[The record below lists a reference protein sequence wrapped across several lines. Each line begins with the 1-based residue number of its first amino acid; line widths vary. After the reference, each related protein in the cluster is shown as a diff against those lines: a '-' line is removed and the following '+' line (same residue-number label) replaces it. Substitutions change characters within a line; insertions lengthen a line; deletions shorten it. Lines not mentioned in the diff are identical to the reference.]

1 MKRLPCE
8 AGDPESE
15 ETTAMH
21 TGLRITAFAAAL
33 AATFGTAY
41 GVGRGVD
48 PIVAES
54 EPAPH
59 DEHGERDEPTP
70 RPEERDGH
78 GGHESS
84 PAGGLQISES
94 GYTLDLATPR
104 VTAGERTELRFTVRD
119 RSGEAV
125 TAYQRE
131 HDKELHL
138 VLASR
143 DLVTF
148 RHLHPTR
155 AADGTWSTPVDLP
168 AAGGYRVFADF
179 TPANRG
185 ARNLTLGADLAASG
199 RYEPARLPGP
209 NSTARTGGYQVELA
223 GSLRPGKA
231 SELKLKVS
239 RDGEPVNDLQPYLG
253 AYGHLV
259 ALRAGDL
266 AYLHVH
272 PNGEPGDGTTKPGP
286 EISFT
291 ATAPS
296 DGTYR
301 LFLDFRHQGKV
312 HTAAFTVRAGSASGA
327 REPAPTATT
336 EHADGHGH

>member
-1 MKRLPCE
+1 MR
-8 AGDPESE
+8 
-15 ETTAMH
+15 

-41 GVGRGVD
+41 GVGAGVD
-48 PIVAES
+48 PIVADS
-54 EPAPH
+54 APAPH
-59 DEHGERDEPTP
+59 EKHGERDDSGGPDEPSS
-70 RPEERDGH
+70 RPEGGDGH
-78 GGHESS
+78 GAHESA
-84 PAGGLQISES
+84 PAGGLQISEG

-104 VTAGERTELRFTVRD
+104 VTAGQRTELRFTVRD
-119 RSGEAV
+119 ASGDAV
-125 TAYQRE
+125 TAYRRE
-131 HDKELHL
+131 HEKELHL

-143 DLVTF
+143 DLVTY

-179 TPANRG
+179 TPAG
-185 ARNLTLGADLAASG
+185 EDAENLTLGADLAASG
-199 RYEPARLPGP
+199 RCEPARLPVPSG
-209 NSTARTGGYQVELA
+209 TARADGYEVELD

-231 SELKLKVS
+231 SELRLKVS
-239 RDGEPVNDLQPYLG
+239 RDGEPVGDLQPYLG

-272 PNGEPGDGTTKPGP
+272 PNGEPGDGTTEPGP
-286 EISFT
+286 GISFT

-301 LFLDFRHQGKV
+301 LFLDFRHRGEV
-312 HTAAFTVRAGSASGA
+312 HTAAFTVRAGSA
-327 REPAPTATT
+327 PDTT
-336 EHADGHGH
+336 ESAPAATPEHTDGHGH

>member
-1 MKRLPCE
+1 MR
-8 AGDPESE
+8 
-15 ETTAMH
+15 

-41 GVGRGVD
+41 GVGTGVD
-48 PIVAES
+48 PVVEES
-54 EPAPH
+54 APPAPH
-59 DEHGERDEPTP
+59 DEHGGPAPREP
-70 RPEERDGH
+70 EGDGH
-78 GGHESS
+78 EGHESTL
-84 PAGGLQISES
+84 PGGLQVSEK

-104 VTAGERTELRFTVRD
+104 VSAGERAELRFTVRD
-119 RSGEAV
+119 ASGGAV

-138 VLASR
+138 IVASR
-143 DLVTF
+143 DLVTY
-148 RHLHPTR
+148 RHLHPAR

-168 AAGGYRVFADF
+168 RAGGYRVFADF
-179 TPANRG
+179 TPARKG
-185 ARNLTLGADLAASG
+185 AENLTLGADLAASG
-199 RYEPARLPGP
+199 RYEPARMPALNG
-209 NSTARTGGYQVELA
+209 TARTDGYQVELA

-231 SELKLKVS
+231 SELKFEVS

-259 ALRAGDL
+259 ALRSGDL

-272 PNGEPGDGTTKPGP
+272 PNGEPGDGTTGPGP
-286 EISFT
+286 GISFT

-301 LFLDFRHQGKV
+301 LFLDFRHRGEV
-312 HTAAFTVRAGSASGA
+312 HTAAFTVRAGAAPDAS
-327 REPAPTATT
+327 EPAPSAPT
-336 EHADGHGH
+336 ERGDEHGDEHGH

>member
-1 MKRLPCE
+1 
-8 AGDPESE
+8 
-15 ETTAMH
+15 MH

-33 AATFGTAY
+33 AASFGAAY
-41 GVGRGVD
+41 GVGTGVG

-59 DEHGERDEPTP
+59 DEHGEPSARPDEGG
-70 RPEERDGH
+70 GH
-78 GGHESS
+78 GEHESA
-84 PAGGLQISES
+84 PPGGLQISES

-104 VTAGERTELRFTVRD
+104 VTAGQRADLRFTVREA
-119 RSGEAV
+119 SGEAL

-138 VLASR
+138 IVASR

-179 TPANRG
+179 TPAHKG
-185 ARNLTLGADLAASG
+185 AKNLTLGADLAASG
-199 RYEPARLPGP
+199 RYGPARLPAP
-209 NSTARTGGYQVELA
+209 NPTARTDGYQVELA
-223 GSLRPGKA
+223 GSLRAGKA

-239 RDGEPVNDLQPYLG
+239 RGGEPVNDLQPYLG

-301 LFLDFRHQGKV
+301 LFLDFRHQGEV
-312 HTAAFTVRAGSASGA
+312 HTAAFTVRAGAVPGA
-327 REPAPTATT
+327 REPAPTATAEHT
-336 EHADGHGH
+336 EGHGH

>member
-1 MKRLPCE
+1 
-8 AGDPESE
+8 
-15 ETTAMH
+15 MH
-21 TGLRITAFAAAL
+21 TALRITAFAAAL

-41 GVGRGVD
+41 GVGAGVD
-48 PIVAES
+48 PIVADS
-54 EPAPH
+54 PPAPH
-59 DEHGERDEPTP
+59 DAHDAQDAQGDRSGRGEPSP
-70 RPEERDGH
+70 RPEEGGGH
-78 GGHESS
+78 GGHESA
-84 PAGGLQISES
+84 PAGGLQVSEG

-104 VTAGERTELRFTVRD
+104 VTAGQRTELRFTVRD
-119 RSGEAV
+119 ARGEAV

-143 DLVTF
+143 DLVTY

-179 TPANRG
+179 TPAGKG
-185 ARNLTLGADLAASG
+185 AENLTLGADLAASG
-199 RYEPARLPGP
+199 HYAPARLPAP
-209 NSTARTGGYQVELA
+209 NGTARVDGYQVELA

-272 PNGEPGDGTTKPGP
+272 PNGEPGDGTTEPGP

-296 DGTYR
+296 AGAYR
-301 LFLDFRHQGKV
+301 LFLDFRHGGEV
-312 HTAAFTVRAGSASGA
+312 HTAAFTVRAGSAAGAAESG
-327 REPAPTATT
+327 PAGTP
-336 EHADGHGH
+336 EHTDGHGH

>member
-1 MKRLPCE
+1 
-8 AGDPESE
+8 
-15 ETTAMH
+15 MH

-41 GVGRGVD
+41 GVGTGMD
-48 PIVAES
+48 PLVADGAA
-54 EPAPH
+54 PAPH
-59 DEHGERDEPTP
+59 DEHGASDGPREPTP
-70 RPEERDGH
+70 RPKEGGGH
-78 GGHESS
+78 GGHEST
-84 PAGGLQISES
+84 PPGGLQISEG
-94 GYTLDLATPR
+94 GYTLDLATSR
-104 VTAGERTELRFTVRD
+104 VTAGRRTELRFTVRD
-119 RSGEAV
+119 ASGAAV

-143 DLVTF
+143 DLVTY

-179 TPANRG
+179 TPAGEG
-185 ARNLTLGADLAASG
+185 AENLTLGADLAASG
-199 RYEPARLPGP
+199 RYEPARLPAPDG
-209 NSTARTGGYQVELA
+209 TARTDGYEVELD

-239 RDGEPVNDLQPYLG
+239 RDGRPVGDLQPYLG

-259 ALRAGDL
+259 ALRSGDL

-272 PNGEPGDGTTKPGP
+272 PNGEPGDGTTRPGP
-286 EISFT
+286 EVSFT

-296 DGTYR
+296 AGTYR
-301 LFLDFRHQGKV
+301 LFLDFRHGGEV
-312 HTAAFTVRAGSASGA
+312 HTAAFTVRAGSVPDAPETA
-327 REPAPTATT
+327 PAATP
-336 EHADGHGH
+336 EHTDGTDGTDGHGH

>member
-1 MKRLPCE
+1 
-8 AGDPESE
+8 
-15 ETTAMH
+15 MH

-48 PIVAES
+48 PVVAEKA
-54 EPAPH
+54 PATH
-59 DEHGERDEPTP
+59 DEHSRPSPEPK
-70 RPEERDGH
+70 EGGGH
-78 GGHESS
+78 GGHENTT
-84 PAGGLQISES
+84 PGGLQISEN
-94 GYTLDLATPR
+94 GYSLDLATPR
-104 VTAGERTELRFTVRD
+104 VTAGQRAELRFTVRD
-119 RSGEAV
+119 GSGEAV

-138 VLASR
+138 ILASR
-143 DLVTF
+143 DLVTY

-168 AAGGYRVFADF
+168 RAGGYRVFADF
-179 TPANRG
+179 TPAEKN
-185 ARNLTLGADLAASG
+185 AENLTLGADLAASG
-199 RYEPARLPGP
+199 RYEPANLPAP
-209 NSTARTGGYQVELA
+209 DDTARTDGYQVELA
-223 GSLRPGKA
+223 GSLLPGKA

-259 ALRAGDL
+259 ALRSGDL

-272 PNGEPGDGTTKPGP
+272 PNGEPGDGTTEPGP

-296 DGTYR
+296 GGTYR
-301 LFLDFRHQGKV
+301 LFLDFQHQGKV
-312 HTAAFTVRAGSASGA
+312 HTAAFTVRAGSAPA
-327 REPAPTATT
+327 AQDPAPTAPAAPT
-336 EHADGHGH
+336 EHGDGHGH

>member
-1 MKRLPCE
+1 
-8 AGDPESE
+8 
-15 ETTAMH
+15 MH

-41 GVGRGVD
+41 GVGTGMD
-48 PIVAES
+48 PIVADGA
-54 EPAPH
+54 PAPH
-59 DEHGERDEPTP
+59 DEHDERGGPGEPTSP
-70 RPEERDGH
+70 PGESGGH
-78 GGHESS
+78 GGHQST
-84 PAGGLQISES
+84 PAGGLQISEG

-104 VTAGERTELRFTVRD
+104 VTAGQRTELRFTVRD
-119 RSGEAV
+119 ADGKAV

-143 DLVTF
+143 DLATY
-148 RHLHPTR
+148 RHLHPAR

-168 AAGGYRVFADF
+168 AAGAYRVFADF
-179 TPANRG
+179 TPAGKN
-185 ARNLTLGADLAASG
+185 AEDLTLGADLAASG
-199 RYEPARLPGP
+199 RYAPARPPAP
-209 NSTARTGGYQVELA
+209 NGTARTDGYQVELA
-223 GSLRPGKA
+223 GSLRPGRA

-239 RDGEPVNDLQPYLG
+239 RDGEPVGDLQPYLG

-259 ALRAGDL
+259 ALRSGDL

-272 PNGEPGDGTTKPGP
+272 PNGEPGDGTTEPGP

-296 DGTYR
+296 GGTYR
-301 LFLDFRHQGKV
+301 LFLDFRHRGEV
-312 HTAAFTVRAGSASGA
+312 HTAAFTVRAGAVPQATESA
-327 REPAPTATT
+327 PNATPDHT
-336 EHADGHGH
+336 DGHGH

>member
-1 MKRLPCE
+1 
-8 AGDPESE
+8 
-15 ETTAMH
+15 MH

-41 GVGRGVD
+41 GVGAGVD
-48 PIVAES
+48 PIVADS
-54 EPAPH
+54 APAPH
-59 DEHGERDEPTP
+59 EKHGERDDPGGPDEPSS
-70 RPEERDGH
+70 RPEGGDGH
-78 GGHESS
+78 GAHESA
-84 PAGGLQISES
+84 PAGGLQISEG

-104 VTAGERTELRFTVRD
+104 VTAGQRTELRFTVRD
-119 RSGEAV
+119 ASGDAV
-125 TAYQRE
+125 TAYRRE
-131 HDKELHL
+131 HEKELHL

-143 DLVTF
+143 DLVTY

-179 TPANRG
+179 TPAG
-185 ARNLTLGADLAASG
+185 EDAENLTLGADLAASG
-199 RYEPARLPGP
+199 RYEPARLPVPSG
-209 NSTARTGGYQVELA
+209 TARADGYEVELD

-231 SELKLKVS
+231 SELRLKVS
-239 RDGEPVNDLQPYLG
+239 RDGEPVGDLQPYLG

-272 PNGEPGDGTTKPGP
+272 PNGEPGDGTTEPGP
-286 EISFT
+286 GISFT

-301 LFLDFRHQGKV
+301 LFLDFRHRGEV
-312 HTAAFTVRAGSASGA
+312 HTAAFTVRAGSA
-327 REPAPTATT
+327 PDTT
-336 EHADGHGH
+336 ESAPAATPEHTDGHGH

>member
-1 MKRLPCE
+1 
-8 AGDPESE
+8 
-15 ETTAMH
+15 MH

-41 GVGRGVD
+41 GVGTGVD
-48 PIVAES
+48 PIVADS
-54 EPAPH
+54 APAPH
-59 DEHGERDEPTP
+59 EEHGERDEPRFPSDPGDPSGPSDPGGPSP
-70 RPEERDGH
+70 RPEEGGGH
-78 GGHESS
+78 GGHEST
-84 PAGGLQISES
+84 PVGGLRISEG

-104 VTAGERTELRFTVRD
+104 VTAGQRTELRFTVRD
-119 RSGEAV
+119 ASGDAV
-125 TAYQRE
+125 TAYRRE
-131 HDKELHL
+131 HEKELHL

-143 DLVTF
+143 DLVTY

-179 TPANRG
+179 TPAAEG
-185 ARNLTLGADLAASG
+185 AENLTLGADLAASG
-199 RYEPARLPGP
+199 RYEPARLPAPDG
-209 NSTARTGGYQVELA
+209 TARTDGYQVELD

-231 SELKLKVS
+231 SELRLKVS
-239 RDGEPVNDLQPYLG
+239 RDGEPVGDLQPYLG

-272 PNGEPGDGTTKPGP
+272 PNGEPGDGATEPGP

-296 DGTYR
+296 AGAYR
-301 LFLDFRHQGKV
+301 LFLDFRHRGEV
-312 HTAAFTVRAGSASGA
+312 HTAAFTVRAGSTPGA
-327 REPAPTATT
+327 TESAPAATP